1 MNEIQK
7 KIAALKA
14 KGWLTSQIALA
25 ANVSPSTIA
34 RWADGEPH
42 HPIAHKLI
50 DTVALM
56 TPPERNLGGRPLG
69 SKTTAKKAK
78 KKGKKK

>member
-1 MNEIQK
+1 MNQLQI
-7 KIAALKA
+7 KITELKA
-14 KGWLTSQIALA
+14 KGWLSTMIATA

-50 DTVALM
+50 DGVALM

-78 KKGKKK
+78 KKGKRK

>member
-7 KIAALKA
+7 KIAELKA
-14 KGWLTSQIALA
+14 KGWLTTMIATA
-25 ANVSPSTIA
+25 ANVSPRTIA

-50 DTVALM
+50 DAVALM
-56 TPPERNLGGRPLG
+56 TQPHDPRGRPL
-69 SKTTAKKAK
+69 TAKTAK
-78 KKGKKK
+78 KKGKRK

>member
-1 MNEIQK
+1 MNQLET

-14 KGWLTSQIALA
+14 KGWLTTMIAIA
-25 ANVSPSTIA
+25 ANVSPRTIA

-42 HPIAHKLI
+42 HPIAHQLI
-50 DTVALM
+50 DAVALM

-69 SKTTAKKAK
+69 SKTPAKKAK
-78 KKGKKK
+78 KKGKRK